1 MKKQNT
7 SPETD
12 RFVDLARKLVAIPKI
27 EVDKRIAQDRKE
39 KASKSAPKSNALRL
53 LRVNKKIPYP
63 PMLAI
68 PLQLRQWT
76 GIHERNHKF
85 GDRDVNS
92 ILDLFLRSVVMC
104 FLYLR

>member
-39 KASKSAPKSNALRL
+39 KASKSAAQK
-53 LRVNKKIPYP
+53 
-63 PMLAI
+63 
-68 PLQLRQWT
+68 Q
-76 GIHERNHKF
+76 
-85 GDRDVNS
+85 
-92 ILDLFLRSVVMC
+92 RS
-104 FLYLR
+104 